1 MSSSG
6 SEGEPPRR
14 STPAPATMTMSG
26 PAGGGMYDGVKTAF
40 PPKSPDSAVADAL
53 VAERMAQRTLRATG
67 GGGSRPPL
75 ASDEASHRLVPPVGD
90 ARARE
95 FAEHGAPTLNPSR
108 DPHDRAGRD
117 NDPPGALA
125 AKMLQDMED
134 RRVRA
139 SVRHPDEAGGPAG
152 SVSMGSGGVGA
163 CSSRACKQRIVDLER
178 LLAFYKA
185 RSEEFDAERDD
196 LINKFKACAVVREA
210 HHALEWELGQRTKE
224 VGELQR
230 ALSQAHEALFAE
242 RQRVIDLEADNKTL
256 LLQEREDKIRLA
268 GSSGSSADSPSE
280 SALSASGAPE
290 GASREDIVNLLVEK
304 CESFQKQVAELTK
317 FSSERLA
324 SLTEDGRIREEE
336 QKVQLE
342 NGARRVEAL
351 LKEKQKLQ
359 GDIERVTKDYLV
371 LRHNSQ
377 ATESKMNEALS
388 DALRERT
395 RALEEIESTR
405 SEAERQVADSRRV
418 LEEQAEAYADQF
430 RRQVID
436 REDELMHLERLYKE
450 KTGQVPL
457 DEKSRVNMAE
467 ATAGR
472 AERRYRDLQKR
483 RRQDIEGFGSSLAEL
498 RRMFIKIGRN
508 QQRLSLRLRLNE
520 GKGDFAF
527 DEDDLGYAFNR
538 IKVAERKELGEPTG
552 PKRNPL
558 GTRNGAFGLNPGPG
572 AARKPGQAPRPSSAG
587 VFRTTGAG
595 PRLPMTVQVGGARQ
609 RKKKLGVSRPYSEK
623 MEEPVVRPD
632 GTMDLPP
639 TQDVD
644 EDIVYIPA
652 GGDMD
657 KDMQELNEKLQRME
671 RQLIGLQE
679 EEGVV
684 PPRTMHAA
692 EGSVTHKPAFRN

>member
-1 MSSSG
+1 
-6 SEGEPPRR
+6 
-14 STPAPATMTMSG
+14 
-26 PAGGGMYDGVKTAF
+26 VKTAF
-40 PPKSPDSAVADAL
+40 PPKSPDSAIADAL
-53 VAERMAQRTLRATG
+53 VAERMAQRSLRATG
-67 GGGSRPPL
+67 GTGGARPPL

-90 ARARE
+90 ARAPE
-95 FAEHGAPTLNPSR
+95 FAGRGAPTLDAR
-108 DPHDRAGRD
+108 HDPHDRAGRD
-117 NDPPGALA
+117 ADPPGALA

-139 SVRHPDEAGGPAG
+139 SVRYPEEAGGPAG
-152 SVSMGSGGVGA
+152 AHLGALGKGSQGGGA
-163 CSSRACKQRIVDLER
+163 VCNSRACKQRVVDLER

-196 LINKFKACAVVREA
+196 LIAKFKACAVVREA

-242 RQRVIDLEADNKTL
+242 RQRVVDLEADNKVL
-256 LLQEREDKIRLA
+256 LLQEREDKLRLA
-268 GSSGSSADSPSE
+268 GGGASSSEAPSE
-280 SALSASGAPE
+280 SAVSASGAPE
-290 GASREDIVNLLVEK
+290 GASRDDVVNLLVEK
-304 CESFQKQVAELTK
+304 CEMFQKQVAELTK

-336 QKVQLE
+336 QKAQLE
-342 NGARRVEAL
+342 SGARRVEAL
-351 LKEKQKLQ
+351 LVEKQKLQ
-359 GDIERVTKDYLV
+359 ADIERVTKDYLV

-395 RALEEIESTR
+395 SALDEVERTR
-405 SEAERQVADSRRV
+405 GEAERQVAESRRV

-450 KTGQVPL
+450 KTGQVPM

-472 AERRYRDLQKR
+472 AERRYKELQKR
-483 RRQDIEGFGSSLAEL
+483 RRQDIEGFGASLAEL
-498 RRMFIKIGRN
+498 RRMFTKIGRN

-520 GKGDFAF
+520 GKGDYSF

-538 IKVAERKELGEPTG
+538 IKVAERKELGEATG
-552 PKRNPL
+552 PRRNPL
-558 GTRNGAFGLNPGPG
+558 GTRNGAFGLHPGPG
-572 AARKPGQAPRPSSAG
+572 AARKPEQAPRPSTAG
-587 VFRTTGAG
+587 AFRSNGAG
-595 PRLPMTVQVGGARQ
+595 PRLPMTVGVGGARH
-609 RKKKLGVSRPYSEK
+609 RKKKLGVSRSYSEK
-623 MEEPVVRPD
+623 MEEPLVRPD

-644 EDIVYIPA
+644 EDVVYIPA

-657 KDMQELNEKLQRME
+657 KDMQELNTKLQNME
-671 RQLIGLQE
+671 RQLMGLQE

-684 PPRTMHAA
+684 PPRGRHPA
-692 EGSVTHKPAFRN
+692 EGSVTRRPSFRN